1 MDDIQDLSSESEDS
15 DVEIDAEASAPNE
28 REAQLSGRGS
38 KEKTT
43 FPPKDLSGVTSTAG
57 VQEPESSRPEE
68 SARDEILNES
78 SASAIEP
85 ESGLAST
92 AGQLPSSNSRDQGTS
107 KTIRRNKCKKKQAT
121 GGRSQPV
128 PSNGTAASNG
138 AREED
143 ATTSVD
149 AEASSEEEPPNDQEC
164 LDRMMRERDGRM
176 GKTGQRQGSV
186 ARCPNGRASIR
197 HRRLG

>member
-1 MDDIQDLSSESEDS
+1 MNEIQDSSSESEDS
-15 DVEIDAEASAPNE
+15 DSEIDAEASAPNE
-28 REAQLSGRGS
+28 RKAQLNGTGFQ
-38 KEKTT
+38 EKVT

-57 VQEPESSRPEE
+57 VQEPASSLPEE

-92 AGQLPSSNSRDQGTS
+92 AGQLPSLDSRDQGTS
-107 KTIRRNKCKKKQAT
+107 KTIRRNKCNKKQAT
-121 GGRSQPV
+121 GGRSQPG

-143 ATTSVD
+143 ATSSAD

-164 LDRMMRERDGRM
+164 LDRMVREHVGRT
-176 GKTGQRQGSV
+176 GKTGQSQCLV
-186 ARCPNGRASIR
+186 ASRRNGRASIR